1 MTKLKN
7 IPIRNGLY
15 IGLMSGTSVDGID
28 AALVRLR
35 NTGGAPKASVLV
47 HHQQAWPRELRKRLL
62 AVMAPAKT
70 ATAEICELDMLTAR
84 EFAGT
89 VNNILQKAGVD
100 KSKIIAIGSHGQ
112 TICHLPPSPERQ
124 SGSTLQ
130 IGDNTVIAAL
140 TGICTVGNFRPADMA
155 VGGQGAPLVPLVD
168 KLLLTH
174 HRRTRC
180 IQNLGGIANV
190 TYLPPR
196 GATQEIMAF
205 DTGPANMLMDAF
217 VTLSTG
223 GKMTY
228 DQGGRLAAAG
238 RVHRPLMHKL
248 EAMSY
253 FHLAPPKST
262 GRELFG
268 ERLARAMMKQFRKVS
283 CPDLVA
289 TALELTVWS
298 ITESYR
304 QYLPQAPQE
313 VILCGGGA
321 ENPVLV
327 ERLRTYL
334 SVLQCHQVGNISE
347 YGIISQAKEALSFAV
362 LAALTLQRH
371 PGNIPA
377 ATGAQY
383 PVVLGSVAAPGASG
397 LKPPLGLEPK
407 T

>member
-1 MTKLKN
+1 MAKSQA
-7 IPIRNGLY
+7 IPIGTGLY

-28 AALVRLR
+28 AAIVRLR
-35 NTGGAPKASVLV
+35 SAGDGLKASVLA

-70 ATAEICELDMLTAR
+70 ATAEICELNMLTAR

-112 TICHLPPSPERQ
+112 TICHLPPSSPLR

-140 TGICTVGNFRPADMA
+140 TEICTVGNFRPADMA

-174 HRRTRC
+174 SKRTRC

-196 GATQEIMAF
+196 GATREIMAF

-223 GKMTY
+223 GRMTY
-228 DQGGRLAAAG
+228 DKDGRLAAAG
-238 RVHRPLMHKL
+238 RVHKPLMRKL
-248 EAMSY
+248 EGMPY

-268 ERLARAMMKQFRKVS
+268 EPLARAMMKQFRNVS
-283 CPDLVA
+283 CPDLLA
-289 TALELTVWS
+289 TALELTAWS
-298 ITESYR
+298 ITECYR
-304 QYLPQAPQE
+304 RYLPQPPQE

-321 ENPVLV
+321 DNPVLV
-327 ERLRTYL
+327 DRLRTYL
-334 SVLQCHQVGNISE
+334 TILQCYQVRKISE

-362 LAALTLQRH
+362 LAALTLQRIA
-371 PGNIPA
+371 GNIPA

-383 PVVLGSVAAPGASG
+383 PVVLGSVATPTAGRKRS
-397 LKPPLGLEPK
+397 
-407 T
+407 